1 MKVDTL
7 TPNLAVADIRQTVQ
21 FYCENLGFEL
31 VMAVPETQDGIDQQ
45 LSEDK
50 TYVYAMLN
58 KDNASLM
65 FQRIDTLKEDVTLF
79 DKTEIGASVSLYMQ
93 GKGIDAFFEELK
105 NKNIQ
110 ITEMRLTWYG
120 IKEFYIK
127 DNNGYILGFAEEMEK
142 TKE

>member
-1 MKVDTL
+1 MKVNTL
-7 TPNLAVADIRQTVQ
+7 TPNLAVVDIRKTVQ

-45 LSEDK
+45 LHEDRV
-50 TYVYAMLN
+50 YVYAMLN

-65 FQRIDTLKEDVTLF
+65 FQRIDTLKEDISLF
-79 DKTEIGASVSLYMQ
+79 DKDTIGASVSFYMQ
-93 GKGIDAFFEELK
+93 GKGIETFYEELK
-105 NKNIQ
+105 SKNIP
-110 ITEMRLTWYG
+110 ISEMRLTWYG

-142 TKE
+142 SEE

>member
-45 LSEDK
+45 LQDDK
-50 TYVYAMLN
+50 VYVYAMLN

-65 FQRIDTLKEDVTLF
+65 FQRIDTLKEDISLF
-79 DKTEIGASVSLYMQ
+79 DRDSIGASVSLYMQ
-93 GKGIDAFFEELK
+93 GKGIDGFYKNLK
-105 NKNIQ
+105 TRNIH
-110 ITEMRLTWYG
+110 ISEMRLTWYG

-127 DNNGYILGFAEEMEK
+127 DNNGYILGFAEETEK
-142 TKE
+142 

>member
-65 FQRIDTLKEDVTLF
+65 FQRIDTLKEDVSFF

-127 DNNGYILGFAEEMEK
+127 DNNGYILGFAEETEK
-142 TKE
+142 TEE